1 MLGEKVAHL
10 RLQGRLQHLLRSL
23 PRDRIQEAAEVV
35 GRRKSK
41 HFSRFLPILW
51 LNRFPFRSLAQG
63 LSLCPRWAADEV
75 TNHQQDTRLFG
86 SFRVLCGSGYK
97 LAVRRRWRESL
108 SRVDQRGC
116 RRGIFEGMAQVSKAI
131 PAKKRTAAGEV
142 TPPAA
147 GCTLA
152 HPRPGY
158 PSLGCVPA
166 EPNSV
171 SPDGMS
177 LAQYAYRINVH
188 LATCAMPPK
197 ILRRQPHLASGL
209 TATHRKPGRTGTC
222 FHWWS
227 V

>member
-1 MLGEKVAHL
+1 MTT
-10 RLQGRLQHLLRSL
+10 RSS
-23 PRDRIQEAAEVV
+23 PE
-35 GRRKSK
+35 
-41 HFSRFLPILW
+41 SRSAFLNPG
-51 LNRFPFRSLAQG
+51 G
-63 LSLCPRWAADEV
+63 LSDWQREKK
-75 TNHQQDTRLFG
+75 R

-131 PAKKRTAAGEV
+131 PAKKTTEGEV
-142 TPPAA
+142 TPPAT

-158 PSLGCVPA
+158 PSSGCVPP

-171 SPDGMS
+171 SPAGMS
-177 LAQYAYRINVH
+177 LAQYAYKINVH

-197 ILRRQPHLASGL
+197 TLWRQPHLASGL
-209 TATHRKPGRTGTC
+209 TATHRKPGRTVWRRDSYKKRRAIFKTP
-222 FHWWS
+222 WDRAETS
-227 V
+227 RSAL

>member
-1 MLGEKVAHL
+1 MTT
-10 RLQGRLQHLLRSL
+10 RSS
-23 PRDRIQEAAEVV
+23 PE
-35 GRRKSK
+35 
-41 HFSRFLPILW
+41 SRSAFLNPG
-51 LNRFPFRSLAQG
+51 G
-63 LSLCPRWAADEV
+63 LSDWQREKK
-75 TNHQQDTRLFG
+75 R

-209 TATHRKPGRTGTC
+209 TATHRKPGRTKKERPWHEPGRFRFVDLASC
-222 FHWWS
+222 CCGS
-227 V
+227 GAYSAALG

>member
-1 MLGEKVAHL
+1 MGQAINSRSADVGVNRCHGLISAAVAA
-10 RLQGRLQHLLRSL
+10 GFSK
-23 PRDRIQEAAEVV
+23 AW
-35 GRRKSK
+35 RR
-41 HFSRFLPILW
+41 
-51 LNRFPFRSLAQG
+51 
-63 LSLCPRWAADEV
+63 CPR
-75 TNHQQDTRLFG
+75 R
-86 SFRVLCGSGYK
+86 FR
-97 LAVRRRWRESL
+97 
-108 SRVDQRGC
+108 Q
-116 RRGIFEGMAQVSKAI
+116 
-131 PAKKRTAAGEV
+131 KKTAAGEV

-209 TATHRKPGRTGTC
+209 TATHRKPGRTLFSPRHPRSIRSDIMHDCNSFSPGAVVLFDVHPTILANGDRVRTLLQC
-222 FHWWS
+222 FRELAS
-227 V
+227 SR